1 MNASLIP
8 RRPLR
13 IAAMPRWA
21 SLPRRSSRWRPCPE
35 DPSRGTG
42 SGIMQTLQN
51 YGYDIVL
58 LIALLVV
65 ASMFVGVCY
74 HAYTRYAE
82 IHTGRATW
90 GQFGLTVAVGA
101 ILLVVGIWL
110 LTKATGVL
118 WAGNHGWRPGEPA
131 ARRARDLPAAP
142 PQPPPGGR
150 ARAHGRRAVGLR
162 RAVRRGRS
170 RGRRTAGLADAQHRD
185 GAHADRRR
193 HRCRC
198 LRGRRPA
205 AAVEARPARH
215 LAVPPAPVAP
225 RAALPALAAHAGG
238 GQLITRS
245 GWWSTRRLRP
255 DPSLRRGRP

>member
-1 MNASLIP
+1 MNASATP
-8 RRPLR
+8 RRTAYHIGQRIGPR
-13 IAAMPRWA
+13 IAAAIPVLALAAMP
-21 SLPRRSSRWRPCPE
+21 LPSFAALPTME

-118 WAGNHGWRPGEPA
+118 
-131 ARRARDLPAAP
+131 
-142 PQPPPGGR
+142 
-150 ARAHGRRAVGLR
+150 
-162 RAVRRGRS
+162 
-170 RGRRTAGLADAQHRD
+170 
-185 GAHADRRR
+185 
-193 HRCRC
+193 
-198 LRGRRPA
+198 
-205 AAVEARPARH
+205 
-215 LAVPPAPVAP
+215 
-225 RAALPALAAHAGG
+225 
-238 GQLITRS
+238 
-245 GWWSTRRLRP
+245 
-255 DPSLRRGRP
+255 